1 MSSAIGLEISS
12 LCVRVARVSSSKGGM
27 DLDLLEEE
35 PLRPG
40 AVVGGEVREPEAVTT
55 AVRALWARAGIKSK
69 RVVLGIAGSGVA
81 VRNTSIAWAP
91 ANEVQAT
98 LAFQVGDILPF
109 DVEDAVLDFVPSAE
123 LTDQNGDRQYRG
135 VLVGARLLFVEGA
148 VDAVQAAGLVVVAV
162 DLTALAVLRAAAG
175 GAAAVP
181 APPVAV
187 VNICSNMTQ
196 VVVEV
201 SGRPELVRGLS
212 VGSDAAVAE
221 YGRLDPTSPTV
232 IADAL
237 APVVDEIVTTL
248 EYFKASNPAKG
259 LGKVVLC
266 GEGSTLPG
274 LDQAIWTSMRV
285 PIVRDLSWLS
295 IPRSGLGMPNQ
306 RVFSL
311 APAMTAAV
319 GLAVG
324 ALT

>member
-1 MSSAIGLEISS
+1 MASAIGLEISS
-12 LCVRVARVSSSKGGM
+12 LGVRVARVNSSKGGM
-27 DLDLLEEE
+27 DLDLLAEE

-55 AVRALWARAGIKSK
+55 AIRALWARAGIKSK

-81 VRNTSIAWAP
+81 VRNTNIAWSP
-91 ANEVQAT
+91 ANEIQT
-98 LAFQVGDILPF
+98 SLAFQVGDILPF

-123 LTDQNGDRQYRG
+123 LTDQNGDRLYRG
-135 VLVGARLLFVEGA
+135 VLVGARLIFVEGS

-175 GAAAVP
+175 GPATVP

-212 VGSDAAVAE
+212 VGSEAAVAE
-221 YGRLDPTSPTV
+221 YGRLDPSSPTV

-248 EYFKASNPAKG
+248 EYFKASNPGKG

-274 LDQAIWTSMRV
+274 VDQSIWTSMQV
-285 PIVRDLSWLS
+285 PIVRDLTWLS
-295 IPRSGLGMPNQ
+295 LPRSGLGMPEQ
-306 RVFSL
+306 RVLAL
-311 APAMTAAV
+311 APALTAAV

>member
-1 MSSAIGLEISS
+1 MPSAIGLEISS

-27 DLDLLEEE
+27 DLDLLAEES
-35 PLRPG
+35 LHPG
-40 AVVGGEVREPEAVTT
+40 AVVSGEVREPEAVTT
-55 AVRALWARAGIKSK
+55 AVRALWARMGIKSK

-81 VRNTSIAWAP
+81 VRNTTIPWTP
-91 ANEVQAT
+91 ANEIQAT

-109 DVEDAVLDFVPSAE
+109 DIEDAVLDFVPSAE

-135 VLVGARLLFVEGA
+135 MLVGSRLLFVEGA
-148 VDAVQAAGLVVVAV
+148 VDAVQAAGLIVVAV

-175 GAAAVP
+175 GAAMGP

-221 YGRLDPTSPTV
+221 YGRLDPSSPTV

-237 APVVDEIVTTL
+237 APLVDEIVTTL
-248 EYFKASNPAKG
+248 EYFKASNPGKG

-274 LDQAIWTSMRV
+274 LDQAIWTSMRI
-285 PIVRDLSWLS
+285 PIVRDLTWLS
-295 IPRSGLGMPNQ
+295 MPRTGLEMPNQ
-306 RVFSL
+306 QVFAL

-324 ALT
+324 ALS